1 MSKHDDVDRVST
13 FFSIS
18 LIYLRMPVNVPVI
31 ADYFEEFVRD
41 QIVPV
46 LQQQTPFKKNERSFE
61 RSTHVGNLWQ
71 TLEDI

>member
-1 MSKHDDVDRVST
+1 MSKHDNVGYVSA
-13 FFSIS
+13 FFFIS

-46 LQQQTPFKKNERSFE
+46 PQQQTPFKKMSG
-61 RSTHVGNLWQ
+61 V
-71 TLEDI
+71 

>member
-13 FFSIS
+13 FFFIL
-18 LIYLRMPVNVPVI
+18 LIYSRMPVNVPVI

-46 LQQQTPFKKNERSFE
+46 LQQ
-61 RSTHVGNLWQ
+61 
-71 TLEDI
+71 

>member
-46 LQQQTPFKKNERSFE
+46 PQQQTPFKKMSGVLSEARMWE
-61 RSTHVGNLWQ
+61 ICGNR
-71 TLEDI
+71 